1 MRILRPRFATH
12 ARSSFRFAATL
23 LATFALGM
31 LSANAQTSRIAQ
43 VISSDSPRIAIPHTV
58 SPRALAATDLGE
70 APADRTLPSVT
81 LRFNSTDAQSSA
93 LDALLAAQQNPA
105 SPLYRKW
112 LTPEQFGARF
122 GLSTADLA
130 KTTSWLQSQGLAVT
144 GVARGR
150 GFLTVS
156 GTVAALNA
164 AFAID
169 LHTVQLDGEQ
179 HIANLTDPTLPAPLA
194 EVVGTITGLND
205 LRLKPHI
212 HPRYTSSI
220 TRSHFIAPGDFY
232 TIYDINPLLT
242 NNINGSGVTIAVAG
256 QTDIALSDIAAF
268 RSASGLPAN
277 PPTVKLIG
285 MDPGV
290 PAGGDDQVE
299 ASLDVEWSGAVAPS
313 ATILYV
319 NSKDVLGMSLTQIID
334 QDLAPIATISYGG
347 CESGFGSSDI
357 TSYNQLFRQAAAQGQ
372 TIAGPAGD
380 SGATDCDAQ
389 TSVAT
394 QGLAV
399 DFPASSPYVTGV
411 GGTMFDEGSGT
422 YWSAG
427 NGAFSGS
434 ALSYIPEAVW
444 NETSSAN
451 GLSSGG
457 GGASTYFSKPAW
469 QVGPGIPADAARDI
483 PDLAFNAASLHDPY
497 LFCQGGACSNGYRD
511 SSGDLDVVGGTSVS
525 TPAFAGILALLE
537 QKLQTQ
543 VGLANPTIYALANS
557 TFYTSV
563 FHDITEGNNDSP
575 CTIGTPD
582 CTTVTDLCD
591 SQSNTGKGCIGYNAT
606 TGYDLT
612 TGWGSLDVSN
622 FVNDW
627 SLVSPFGPTTTGT
640 NASATTVVPSSISV
654 TQHTTL
660 TLTATVASAA
670 SGITT
675 TPTGRAELTLDGAET
690 GSPVALTGAHATFT
704 YDTSSLSLGSH
715 TFGVVYSGDSTY
727 QGSTASLTI
736 AVVTGAATTTSLSAG
751 PGTVPALQTV
761 TFTAT
766 VTSSTPGT
774 LTGTVQFERSSG
786 GVTSAIGSPVT
797 LSAGTATLPP
807 TVIPQGTYNIT
818 ALYSGDANF
827 ATSTSAFSNLTVTA
841 FSVTASITATATA
854 VTSIQPV
861 SFTATFTPTPSSS
874 TIPAPTG
881 TVQFT
886 INGGPSGQPVP
897 LSGGSAT
904 LNGLFFSVGS
914 HVAQATYSGDSVYS
928 SANTP
933 YIQVNSTLTPT
944 TIAFNPMPPTAV
956 TALTNFPI
964 SLTVSGLSAAVPTS
978 AGIGIND
985 DAGEGFGLGT
995 PTSSG
1000 TTITANLN
1008 IQLSPG
1014 THTLTAVFYGDGSYA
1029 ASTSAPVTIVATK
1042 ATVNV
1047 VPSTSPLTVTAG
1059 QSATDPVN
1067 FVAVAFTS
1075 AQPLN
1080 LSCVLKFNG
1089 TGVPTDVPTC
1099 GFNPATI
1106 SFANGP
1112 GTMAATLSLSSV
1124 AASAVTPGPQAR
1136 NRPANLLPLGA
1147 SVASLLLLVL
1157 PRRNRRL
1164 LKTMRY
1170 LAAAI
1175 LLTASLTTLSGCGGA
1190 AAGSDG
1196 TPAPPANP
1204 GTTKGPYTITITAGS
1219 DPDQTGAVSFYGTIP
1234 LTIQ

>member
-12 ARSSFRFAATL
+12 ARSSFRFAAAL
-23 LATFALGM
+23 LATFASGM
-31 LSANAQTSRIAQ
+31 LPANAQTSRIAQ

-105 SPLYRKW
+105 SPLYRQW

-130 KTTSWLQSQGLAVT
+130 RTTTWLQSQGLTVT

-169 LHTVQLDGEQ
+169 LHTIQLDGEQ
-179 HIANLTDPTLPAPLA
+179 HIANLTDPTLPSPLA
-194 EVVGTITGLND
+194 QVVGTITGLND
-205 LRLKPHI
+205 LRLKPYI

-389 TSVAT
+389 TSVAS

-469 QVGPGIPADAARDI
+469 QVGPGVPADAARDV

-511 SSGDLDVVGGTSVS
+511 SSGNLDVVGGTSVS

-591 SQSNTGKGCIGYNAT
+591 SQSNTGKGCIGFNAT

-627 SLVSPFGPTTTGT
+627 PLVTPLATGG
-640 NASATTVVPSSISV
+640 NASATTV
-654 TQHTTL
+654 T
-660 TLTATVASAA
+660 ASAA
-670 SGITT
+670 SVPQGAAVTLTVTATITSASSSISA
-675 TPTGRAELTLDGAET
+675 TPSGDAQLTLDGVAT
-690 GSPVALTGAHATFT
+690 GGTMPITTGTATFT
-704 YDTSSLSLGSH
+704 YNTGNLSPGTH
-715 TFGVVYSGDSTY
+715 AFGVTYPGNAIYSSSH
-727 QGSTASLTI
+727 GSVNVGVLPP
-736 AVVTGAATTTSLSAG
+736 TTTTLSGG
-751 PGTVPALQTV
+751 PASVNSQQTV
-761 TFTAT
+761 SYIAT
-766 VTSSTPGT
+766 VAGSASGTP
-774 LTGTVQFERSSG
+774 TGTVQFVRTSG
-786 GVTSAIGSPVT
+786 SVAIPIGAPVT
-797 LSAGTATLPP
+797 LSSGTATLLP
-807 TVIPQGTYNIT
+807 TLIPAGTYNIT
-818 ALYSGDANF
+818 AVYSGDVNF
-827 ATSTSAFSNLTVTA
+827 AGSTSAPSPLTVTA
-841 FSVTASITATATA
+841 LPTATSLALPSSPSVTSTTPETFVATVAPSGGATG
-854 VTSIQPV
+854 T
-861 SFTATFTPTPSSS
+861 
-874 TIPAPTG
+874 PTG
-881 TVQFT
+881 TVQFK
-886 INGGPSGQPVP
+886 IDGVVQGSPVT
-897 LSGGSAT
+897 LTGNTAT
-904 LNGLFFSVGS
+904 SPGLTFIAGS
-914 HVAQATYSGDSVYS
+914 HAVTAVYSGD
-928 SANTP
+928 NTFAA
-933 YIQVNSTLTPT
+933 STSGFDIVTSTITPT
-944 TIAFNPMPPTAV
+944 TTAFTPAPPATLSSTATV
-956 TALTNFPI
+956 SGLTA
-964 SLTVSGLSAAVPTS
+964 TVSGLSATVSTS
-978 AGIGIND
+978 AGVTFLDGTTI
-985 DAGEGFGLGT
+985 LGT
-995 PTSSG
+995 SSAPSSG
-1000 TTITANLN
+1000 TTLVATLTAGPFNA
-1008 IQLSPG
+1008 G
-1014 THTLTAVFYGDGSYA
+1014 THTITARFNGDNTYA
-1029 ASTSAPVTIVATK
+1029 PSTSAVATIIVAGPGTVSLSPVTASLTLTAGLSTTDV
-1042 ATVNV
+1042 VNV
-1047 VPSTSPLTVTAG
+1047 AASGFIGTQNLTCA
-1059 QSATDPVN
+1059 VN
-1067 FVAVAFTS
+1067 
-1075 AQPLN
+1075 
-1080 LSCVLKFNG
+1080 FNG
-1089 TGVPTDVPTC
+1089 TGEVTHLPTC
-1099 GFNPATI
+1099 LFTPASVTFTAGGAI
-1106 SFANGP
+1106 TLPS
-1112 GTMAATLSLSSV
+1112 TLSIATV
-1124 AASAVTPGPQAR
+1124 ATSAVKSGPVAR
-1136 NRPANLLPLGA
+1136 NRSLSLTALGGITL
-1147 SVASLLLLVL
+1147 ASLILIVL
-1157 PRRNRRL
+1157 PRRARGATKAARL
-1164 LKTMRY
+1164 LASLLF
-1170 LAAAI
+1170 LAASFA
-1175 LLTASLTTLSGCGGA
+1175 TLSGCGGGGGG
-1190 AAGSDG
+1190 GSS
-1196 TPAPPANP
+1196 TVPPIVLP
-1204 GTTKGPYTITITAGS
+1204 GTTPGSYDITINANSALNQPGNVGFS
-1219 DPDQTGAVSFYGTIP
+1219 GTIP